1 MLLIRNLAQIATPVG
16 REPKRGA
23 ALRDLR
29 VLENAVIVVDGE
41 RIAYVGP
48 ERDNPHAI
56 DEDFDARGACAIPG
70 FVDSH
75 THIPFAGYRESEFNR
90 RLQGE
95 TYAEIAA
102 SGGGIA
108 STVRATPWAE
118 NTVTARGGTSD
129 RSSTKMAPLFFR
141 LSTTYLLC
149 TISCRT

>member
-1 MLLIRNLAQIATPVG
+1 MLLVRNLAQIATPIG

-23 ALRDLR
+23 ALRDLC
-29 VLENAVIVVDGE
+29 VYENAVIVVDGE

-70 FVDSH
+70 FVDTH
-75 THIPFAGYRESEFNR
+75 THIPFAGFRESEFNR

-95 TYAEIAA
+95 TYSQIAA

-108 STVRATPWAE
+108 STVRATRAATE
-118 NTVTARGGTSD
+118 EELIANVTAR
-129 RSSTKMAPLFFR
+129 TKMIAR
-141 LSTTYLLC
+141 YGTTTAEAKSGYGLHVDD
-149 TISCRT
+149 